1 METMEKILGQ
11 LCKFPHRGATT
22 TNEQKCAHYIA
33 NILAETGI
41 SVNIESF
48 KSPETYG
55 WEIIGIAL
63 LGVLSVSLGPFYPN
77 IAAMFAALSLW
88 FFYRHFTGQKTPL
101 TVLNPN
107 GISQN
112 VIAEIKP
119 ENDANQHVVLM
130 AHYDTTRKGL
140 LWHPRLIGNFRKS
153 FQFDAALHFL
163 LVPWVWLG
171 NEFGT
176 YPWYQLICL
185 GIGLFY
191 IVQIGIF
198 LQREIRPEYVN
209 GANDNASGV
218 SLILKLAEYFRNKP
232 LENTKLQLVFTGAE
246 EAGMHGAHTFI
257 ENHES
262 EITQDNTFILNF
274 DNIGAGNLNYCS
286 GEGML
291 SFWAYD
297 QYLVKAASELTEL
310 SEFQSMGSTRYTLA
324 YFDTLPFVQ
333 QGYKCISF
341 IGLDDNSAIP
351 NWHWNTDT
359 PDRIDWNTMNM
370 AFNFGKKYIQKID
383 RNGVS
388 K

>member
-1 METMEKILGQ
+1 MQKILDQ
-11 LCKFPHRGATT
+11 LCKFPHRGTT
-22 TNEQKCAHYIA
+22 TKYEKESADFIA
-33 NILAETGI
+33 KLLIESGI
-41 SVNIESF
+41 SVKIESF
-48 KSPETYG
+48 MSPKTYG
-55 WEIIGIAL
+55 WEVIGIAI
-63 LGVLSVSLGPFYPN
+63 LGVLSAALGPLYPN

-88 FFYRHFTGQKTPL
+88 FFFRHFTGQKTPL
-101 TVLNPN
+101 TALVPK
-107 GISQN
+107 GVSQN

-119 ENDANQHVVLM
+119 SREEKQQIVLM

-140 LWHPRLIGNFRKS
+140 LWHPKVVGNFRRS
-153 FQFDAALHFL
+153 FQFDAALHFV
-163 LVPWVWLG
+163 LVPWTWLG
-171 NEFGT
+171 NEFET

-191 IVQIGIF
+191 IVLIGIF

-218 SLILKLAEYFRNKP
+218 SLILKLAEYFRNNA

-246 EAGMHGAHTFI
+246 EAGIHGTHAFI
-257 ENHES
+257 ENQES
-262 EITQDNTFILNF
+262 DISQDNTFILNF

-310 SEFQSMGSTRYTLA
+310 SEFQSMGTTRYSLA

-333 QGYKCISF
+333 QGYKCITF
-341 IGLDDNSAIP
+341 IGLNDEKTIP
-351 NWHWNTDT
+351 NWHWNTDK
-359 PDRIDWNTMNM
+359 PERMNWNTMNT
-370 AFNFGKKYIQKID
+370 AFNFGKKYIQKLD